1 MDKGILRKVLMLE
14 GIRIMSPI
22 DFLLKQEVY
31 MNWHQYISSD
41 PAICG
46 GTACV
51 KGTRIPV
58 SVVLDNLAA
67 GLSSD
72 ELIKNYPS
80 LTVEAIRAALAYAAE
95 ISHERL
101 LAVPV

>member
-1 MDKGILRKVLMLE
+1 
-14 GIRIMSPI
+14 
-22 DFLLKQEVY
+22 

-41 PAICG
+41 PSICG

-72 ELIKNYPS
+72 ELTKNYPS
-80 LTVEAIRAALAYAAE
+80 LTVEAIRGAIAYAAE
-95 ISHERL
+95 LSHERL
-101 LAVPV
+101 LAVPA